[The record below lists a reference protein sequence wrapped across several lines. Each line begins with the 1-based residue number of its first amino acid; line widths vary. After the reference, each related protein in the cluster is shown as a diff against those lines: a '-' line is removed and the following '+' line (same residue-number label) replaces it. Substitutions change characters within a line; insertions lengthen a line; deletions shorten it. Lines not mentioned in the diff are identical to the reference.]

1 MSFQSTKN
9 TSDRSEPPREV
20 SSTLK
25 GSITRVLDSEEEWS
39 QSADVIT
46 VLRPNLDKNQF
57 VADRHRLTA
66 EGYRLV
72 AVKVDGAIVAIASY
86 VITPH
91 PVYHRELQIHD
102 MATSEAFQSKGFG
115 SMLLAELE
123 RIANESKC
131 GRCYVNSRTDR
142 AAAHAFYQRNGYES
156 YSTGF
161 VKRVAQS

>member
-1 MSFQSTKN
+1 
-9 TSDRSEPPREV
+9 
-20 SSTLK
+20 
-25 GSITRVLDSEEEWS
+25 
-39 QSADVIT
+39 
-46 VLRPNLDKNQF
+46 LDKNQF

-66 EGYRLV
+66 EGYRLIG
-72 AVKVDGAIVAIASY
+72 VKIDGAIIAIASY

-91 PVYHRELQIHD
+91 PVYYRELQIHD

-123 RIANESKC
+123 RNAHESQC
-131 GRCYVNSRTDR
+131 GRCYVNSRADR
-142 AAAHAFYQRNGYES
+142 AAAHRFYERNGYEQ